1 MKPSLLLLQGVLGGS
16 GGSVPPNKMDCA
28 GRNPYLAKF
37 KRRFINSLRKICKKE
52 MWQQQNGVEPQL
64 EEECVWVIQIK
75 RKVI

>member
-1 MKPSLLLLQGVLGGS
+1 
-16 GGSVPPNKMDCA
+16 MDCA

-37 KRRFINSLRKICKKE
+37 KRRFINSLKKFVRKKIAEKE
-52 MWQQQNGVEPQL
+52 MRQQQNGAEPQL